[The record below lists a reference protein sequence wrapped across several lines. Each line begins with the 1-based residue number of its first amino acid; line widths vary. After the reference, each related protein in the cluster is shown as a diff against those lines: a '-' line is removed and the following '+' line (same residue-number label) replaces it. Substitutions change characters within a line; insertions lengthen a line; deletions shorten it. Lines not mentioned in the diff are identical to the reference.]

1 MRPALFLAAAALAAC
16 AEATATAPGPIAGEQ
31 ALAFLTEGPFAC
43 RQDDE
48 RWKAMFQADG
58 GYGYQY
64 KGETFVGRWRFDN
77 EGRICTID
85 DGSFGEQCF
94 GQTRRG
100 ASLILTRESGESFEC
115 RRARSL

>member
-1 MRPALFLAAAALAAC
+1 MRLLLILSAVALAAC
-16 AEATATAPGPIAGEQ
+16 ADNTATPPEPLSGEA
-31 ALAFLTEGPFAC
+31 ALSFLTEQPFAC

-48 RWKAMFQADG
+48 RWAAMFQADG

-64 KGETFVGRWRFDN
+64 QNETYVGRWRFDS

-94 GQTRRG
+94 AQTRQGR
-100 ASLILTRESGESFEC
+100 SLILTRESGESFEC
-115 RRARSL
+115 RRARS